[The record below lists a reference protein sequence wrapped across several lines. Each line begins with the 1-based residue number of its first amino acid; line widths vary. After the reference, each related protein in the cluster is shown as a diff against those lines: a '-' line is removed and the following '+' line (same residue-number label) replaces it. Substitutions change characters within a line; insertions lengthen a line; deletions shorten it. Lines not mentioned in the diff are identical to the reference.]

1 MYISTNIYTTN
12 LHGGLLAMIGYDLLS
27 ELPTIKSEHV
37 TIVPGD
43 TMVFGD
49 KVEVKSA

>member
-1 MYISTNIYTTN
+1 MYIYNQYIQNN
-12 LHGGLLAMIGYDLLS
+12 LHAGLLAMFGYDLLS
-27 ELPTIKSEHV
+27 ELPTIWSEHV

-43 TMVFGD
+43 TTMFGD